1 METLTTKEVRANFAS
16 CLDSAEKGE
25 EVRITR
31 QGHHDVALV
40 SIEMLESLKSEANVI
55 KELKAKLFDVITQKT
70 PDEVNTLHDVLC
82 ILTDAPKITN
92 PDIIQAIEAAES
104 R

>member
-1 METLTTKEVRANFAS
+1 M
-16 CLDSAEKGE
+16 
-25 EVRITR
+25 
-31 QGHHDVALV
+31 ALLAARRF

-70 PDEVNTLHDVLC
+70 PDEVNALHDVLC

-92 PDIIQAIEAAES
+92 PDIVQAIEAAE
-104 R
+104 RGEGETWTLPEPKG

>member
-1 METLTTKEVRANFAS
+1 MILS
-16 CLDSAEKGE
+16 M
-25 EVRITR
+25 
-31 QGHHDVALV
+31 ALLAARRF

-70 PDEVNTLHDVLC
+70 PDEVNALHDVLC

-92 PDIIQAIEAAES
+92 PDIVQAIEAAE
-104 R
+104 RGEGETWTLPEPKG